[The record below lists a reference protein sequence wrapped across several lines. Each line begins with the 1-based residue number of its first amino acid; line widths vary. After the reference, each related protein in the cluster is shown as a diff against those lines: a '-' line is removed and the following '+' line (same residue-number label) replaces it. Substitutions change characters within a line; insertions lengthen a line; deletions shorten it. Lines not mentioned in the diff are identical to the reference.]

1 MISQKYEIA
10 TFGAG
15 CFWGV
20 EDLFGKVKGVK
31 ETTVGYMGGTM
42 EHPTY
47 EDVCTNQTGH
57 AEVCQVTFDPH
68 ETTYE
73 KLLDAFWNMHD
84 PTTMNRQGPDVGS
97 QYRSVIFTH
106 TPEQQAAAEKSKAA
120 LEASKKYLGP
130 IVTQIIPAPTFW
142 PAEEYH
148 QDYFTKHPG
157 AACHI

>member
-1 MISQKYEIA
+1 MTTQKLETA

-47 EDVCTNQTGH
+47 EDVCTNRTGH
-57 AEVCQVTFDPH
+57 AEVCQVRFDPS
-68 ETTYE
+68 EVSYE
-73 KLLDAFWNMHD
+73 KLLEAFWNMHD

-97 QYRSVIFTH
+97 QYRSAIFTH
-106 TPEQQAAAEKSKAA
+106 SPEQQTAAETSKAA

-130 IVTQIIPAPTFW
+130 IVTQIMPATAFW
-142 PAEEYH
+142 PAEDYH
-148 QDYFTKHPG
+148 QDYMMKHPG
-157 AACHI
+157 AACPI